1 MSDVA
6 EKEPWNMSVAERVE
20 FAKQMKEIGRRYF
33 LDGLVEDAMESYRSG
48 LKRLIPAY
56 DLPHDLLSEK
66 FFIRCK
72 LITLYQILY
81 QVLECSSIPL
91 LKFLSLNNKQRGQ
104 VAYRPIGLQPI
115 VEVLLV
121 LVMKQTPTAAPCWCA
136 E

>member
-56 DLPHDLLSEK
+56 DLPHDLLSEQLPTYSVQRK
-66 FFIRCK
+66 IREYSRK
-72 LITLYQILY
+72 IY
-81 QVLECSSIPL
+81 E
-91 LKFLSLNNKQRGQ
+91 N
-104 VAYRPIGLQPI
+104 
-115 VEVLLV
+115 
-121 LVMKQTPTAAPCWCA
+121 
-136 E
+136 